1 MLAAVGA
8 CTIAIGVGLLNLHA
22 LTTGSHPAN
31 GATSRATDAAH
42 AAMSPTARSSPSPPA
57 LPLFSSEVPSLD
69 GVTVFDYTGGS
80 VDPSVERQWAQA
92 ALMFD
97 RLRIESLRL
106 ASPVAA
112 AGLFAPGSSSASTD
126 GLVPLVQRLAAEHRA
141 VTVTGSPRWL
151 SVGVERLTEAQRV
164 EFVRLGAQVGE
175 YAMLLSESG
184 PVVVSNGALAVTVV
198 PADVSLNLLI
208 PGALVHDARF
218 GELWQATYVVDCR
231 VGSPEVSLLCTGR

>member
-1 MLAAVGA
+1 MVAAAGA

-22 LTTGSHPAN
+22 LTTGSQPAE
-31 GATSRATDAAH
+31 GATSRADATQ
-42 AAMSPTARSSPSPPA
+42 AAMSPIARIAPSPPA
-57 LPLFSSEVPSLD
+57 LPLPASEVPSLD

-112 AGLFAPGSSSASTD
+112 AGLFAPGFSPGATD

-151 SVGVERLTEAQRV
+151 SVGVERLTEAQRA

-175 YAMLLSESG
+175 YAVMLSESG
-184 PVVVSNGALAVTVV
+184 PLEVSNGALAVTVI
-198 PADVSLNLLI
+198 PADVSLNLLM

-218 GELWQATYVVDCR
+218 GEFWQAAYVVDCHA
-231 VGSPEVSLLCTGR
+231 GNPEVSLLCTGR